1 VARSGDRWSVAQEAA
16 NGHVGEEF
24 ARHAAEDPLPNAAVT
39 VAPSHD
45 QVGPF
50 AVYELEH
57 LSGDGRIRST
67 MEIGNS

>member
-1 VARSGDRWSVAQEAA
+1 
-16 NGHVGEEF
+16 VGEEF
-24 ARHAAEDPLPNAAVT
+24 ARHPAEDPLPNSAVT
-39 VAPSHD
+39 IAPGND
-45 QVGPF
+45 QVGTF